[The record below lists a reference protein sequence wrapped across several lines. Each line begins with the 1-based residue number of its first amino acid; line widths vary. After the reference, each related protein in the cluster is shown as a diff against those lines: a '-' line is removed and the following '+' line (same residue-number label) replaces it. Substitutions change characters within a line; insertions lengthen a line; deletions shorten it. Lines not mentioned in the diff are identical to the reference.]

1 VDYGTRSPDG
11 GPSED
16 GDDVDRGRLL
26 LGLVLLAVG
35 GVFLADHAGLVD
47 DAGTVLSTWWPI
59 VVVVAGL
66 LKFTVHPRDLGGAA
80 AVTSVG
86 LVLLAWQLDLVGA
99 VLLPLA
105 LIGAG
110 LVVLF
115 RAPHAE
121 SARVLDPAVSLLALF
136 GSRDTRVGAA
146 RFEGGRA
153 VAVFGGVD
161 LDLRETA
168 LPREGAS
175 LELVSVF
182 GDVNVLLPMGWRVEV
197 AGPVIL
203 GDLEDR
209 TLGAPAG
216 APVLRIRATVVLG
229 DVELR
234 TDALTHART
243 SA

>member
-1 VDYGTRSPDG
+1 MLGRALE
-11 GPSED
+11 GP
-16 GDDVDRGRLL
+16 DVDRGRAL
-26 LGLVLLAVG
+26 
-35 GVFLADHAGLVD
+35 
-47 DAGTVLSTWWPI
+47 
-59 VVVVAGL
+59 
-66 LKFTVHPRDLGGAA
+66 
-80 AVTSVG
+80 VG
-86 LVLLAWQLDLVGA
+86 LVLLALGGVLLAGQADLLDAGEVVATWWPTIVIAAGLLKFSERPRDLGGPPPSRSSGWCCWPGGSTSSGRL
-99 VLLPLA
+99 LLPLA

-121 SARVLDPAVSLLALF
+121 AAQLTDPDVQLLAVF
-136 GSRDTRVGAA
+136 GSRDTRVTSE

-153 VAVFGGVD
+153 VAAFGSVD
-161 LDLRETA
+161 LDLRGTA
-168 LPREGAS
+168 LPPEGAT

-182 GDVNVLLPMGWRVEV
+182 GDVNVLLPMGWRVQV

-209 TLGAPAG
+209 TLGAPAH

>member
-1 VDYGTRSPDG
+1 
-11 GPSED
+11 
-16 GDDVDRGRLL
+16 VDRGRLL

-35 GVFLADHAGLVD
+35 VVFLADQADVL
-47 DAGTVLSTWWPI
+47 DAGAVLSTWWPT
-59 VVVVAGL
+59 VVILAGL
-66 LKFTVHPRDLGGAA
+66 LKFSVHPRDLGGAA
-80 AVTSVG
+80 AVTGVG

-121 SARVLDPAVSLLALF
+121 SARVVDPNVSLLALF

-161 LDLRETA
+161 LDLRDTA
-168 LPREGAS
+168 LPQEGAS

-182 GDVNVLLPMGWRVEV
+182 GDVNVLLPMGWRIEV

-216 APVLRIRATVVLG
+216 APVLHIRATVVLG